1 MNVNL
6 TKLREL
12 DTSRQCGA
20 LRGGVRHGGVTRP
33 GGFRRLGYDGA
44 VRIGLVSPYS
54 YTYPGGVGRHVEA
67 LSQELIEAGHD
78 ARILAPYD
86 PDDRLARVLH
96 RGAAPEAR
104 PLPDNLIPLG
114 RTMGLPANG
123 AVSNL
128 SMFPESVAT
137 LGRELRHGGYDVVHI
152 HEPNAPFV
160 SWFATEGAPG
170 PLVGTFHTYSR
181 SVVAGTVA
189 ANVGARRL
197 YGKLGAR
204 IAVSEAARWTAQR
217 FYGGNYRII
226 PNGVDLAAA
235 RPDHGSGEDLRI
247 LFVGRADARKGL
259 PVLLRAFEALRH
271 AGVSAR
277 LTVAGATPEEVEPLL
292 LDDEGVEVAGR
303 VTEDE
308 KWRLLGQA
316 DVLCAPSLGG
326 ESFGMVLTEAFAS
339 CTPVV
344 ASDIAGYRDVVRD
357 GVDGVLVPAADA
369 TALGEALHDLA
380 QDPARRER
388 LASAARERAERFA
401 WPTVAAEVTAVYED
415 AVELPVP
422 DTRSGRASR
431 ALGLRPRGAGTHRS
445 SGTPSLA
452 RARHPGRRSPAAG
465 QGGPPR
471 GRRHRR
477 RGRRGAHGLALQTIG
492 IASIGHA
499 LIAATPVWVLLAFA
513 LMCASMLIRAEAW
526 HAILRAALPAARVR
540 RRDTASA
547 TMIGVLM
554 SATLPARLGEPS
566 RALILAR
573 RVGRMRDNFPVVLG
587 SLVSQT
593 LLNILAL
600 VILGGVM
607 FATVGVFRGG
617 EDALVIATIAPVVLL
632 ALLFASPALLRRG
645 KPSRFARVQQAVAL
659 VRGGV
664 VKVRSGLQVFRRP
677 KLAAWATTAQLSA
690 WAVQWLA
697 CYLLLVALGLD
708 DRAGIGAAAA
718 VLFAVN
724 VTAAL
729 PATPS
734 NLGVFQAACV
744 AVLSAYGVGKTDAL
758 AYGII
763 LQSVEIATALAMGM
777 PALVRE
783 GMTWKDLRLRA
794 LYAAP
799 VQLRAAHTAAARR
812 PKSRPDRPTAQE

>member
-1 MNVNL
+1 M
-6 TKLREL
+6 
-12 DTSRQCGA
+12 
-20 LRGGVRHGGVTRP
+20 
-33 GGFRRLGYDGA
+33 
-44 VRIGLVSPYS
+44 RIGLVSPYS

-67 LSQELIEAGHD
+67 LAQELNEAGHD

-86 PDDRLARVLH
+86 PDDRLARVTH
-96 RGAAPEAR
+96 RGAAPEPR
-104 PLPDNLIPLG
+104 PLPENLISLG
-114 RTMGLPANG
+114 RTVGLPANG

-128 SMFPESVAT
+128 SVFPESAAT
-137 LGRELRHGGYDVVHI
+137 LGRELRHGGYDVVHV

-160 SWFATEGAPG
+160 SWFATEFSPS
-170 PLVGTFHTYSR
+170 PLVATFHTYSR
-181 SVVAGTVA
+181 SRVAGSVT
-189 ANVGARRL
+189 ANFLGARRL
-197 YGKLGAR
+197 YSKLGVR

-235 RPDHGSGEDLRI
+235 RPDHGEAEELRI

-259 PVLLRAFEALRH
+259 PILLRAFEALRH
-271 AGVSAR
+271 AGVPAR
-277 LTVAGATPEEVEPLL
+277 LTVAGATRDEVEPLL
-292 LDDEGVEVAGR
+292 LDEEGVEVAGR
-303 VTEDE
+303 VTDHE

-316 DVLCAPSLGG
+316 DILCAPALGG

-339 CTPVV
+339 STPVV

-357 GVDGVLVPAADA
+357 GVDGVLVPSADA
-369 TALGEALHDLA
+369 TALAQALHELA
-380 QDPARRER
+380 LDPGHRGR
-388 LASAARERAERFA
+388 LAVAARERAERFA
-401 WPTVAAEVTAVYED
+401 WPTVAAEVAGVYEQ

-422 DTRSGRASR
+422 ESRSVRAGRR
-431 ALGLRPRGAGTHRS
+431 LGLIPAEPGPTAPPVRLPSLEPA
-445 SGTPSLA
+445 TPGGGRRALA
-452 RARHPGRRSPAAG
+452 RAARRVGVATAAVLG
-465 QGGPPR
+465 VGL
-471 GRRHRR
+471 
-477 RGRRGAHGLALQTIG
+477 AALALQTIG
-492 IASIGHA
+492 IESIGHA

-526 HAILRAALPAARVR
+526 YAILQAALPTARLR

-566 RALILAR
+566 RALIMAR
-573 RVGRMRDNFPVVLG
+573 RVGVMRDSFPVVLG

-600 VILGGVM
+600 VVLGGVM

-617 EDALVIATIAPVVLL
+617 EDALVIATLAPVVLI
-632 ALLFASPALLRRG
+632 ALLFAAPALLRRG
-645 KPSRFARVQQAVAL
+645 KPSRFARVQHAVAL
-659 VRGGV
+659 VRSGV

-690 WAVQWLA
+690 WTVQWVA

-763 LQSVEIATALAMGM
+763 LQAVEIATALAMGM

-783 GMTWKDLRLRA
+783 GMTWRDLRLRA
-794 LYAAP
+794 MYAAP
-799 VQLRAAHTAAARR
+799 VQLRNARDAAEAEA
-812 PKSRPDRPTAQE
+812 